1 MTEVKNPRITEAM
14 TVKSAV
20 ACMKLLNK
28 HDLKSLNMEFITGE
42 VKKMQEQC
50 QIYLEKYDV

>member
-1 MTEVKNPRITEAM
+1 MTEVKNPRIVEAM

-28 HDLKSLNMEFITGE
+28 NDLKSLNMEFITDQ
-42 VKKMQEQC
+42 VKEMQEQC
-50 QIYLEKYDV
+50 KIYLEKYDA